1 MWRLTGGPRT
11 PTMNH
16 TVVRTEEEV
25 LTVPEDGGT
34 GEDGEITVERAE
46 EGFFLDGTRRS
57 GDRNRGITRS

>member
-1 MWRLTGGPRT
+1 
-11 PTMNH
+11 MNH